1 MGAKIIPDVVHDQAL
16 AIMAPGRTVHEAAE
30 VMAARNIGAVIV
42 ADNGRLVGICTERDI
57 VKKVVAAGRD
67 AKLVTLGAAM
77 NPKPPTVSPDD
88 TPIDALMIMRKT
100 GILDL
105 PVVDGERIMGIVSVR
120 DLNIEIQ
127 RELEDDL
134 KLRDEFIGGGYSK
147 QK

>member
-16 AIMAPGRTVHEAAE
+16 AIMAPGLTVHEAAE

-67 AKLVTLGAAM
+67 AKLVTLGATM

-105 PVVDGERIMGIVSVR
+105 PVVDGERIVGIVSVR

-134 KLRDEFIGGGYSK
+134 KLRDEFIGSGYSR